1 MSPDSAT
8 SVNVPTENLVTGSH
22 ETVGQV
28 RPYSQSQYPAY
39 ALSSLFAISTLI
51 PYTVLPRH
59 THIAPFLQRV
69 AFAAVFGGSGYAI
82 ASGDVRNGS
91 GIASAWSLTYL
102 FLHLRQSFKSPRNPL
117 SILMAGGAAASAG
130 IYGTEYFIFQT

>member
-1 MSPDSAT
+1 MQLATTKDILLTRSA
-8 SVNVPTENLVTGSH
+8 LC
-22 ETVGQV
+22 
-28 RPYSQSQYPAY
+28 SQYR
-39 ALSSLFAISTLI
+39 LSSRTPSF
-51 PYTVLPRH
+51 PRH